1 MNLQKILVSGILVGV
16 VSFFLGW
23 LIWGILLAD
32 FTKIAGMAPVSR
44 AETDM
49 VMWAMIASNLL
60 WGIFLAYVF
69 VQWAN
74 ITTFQTGAIAGAT
87 LGFII
92 VLAIDMGFYA
102 MTTMYTIED
111 IVKDVLINTVYMA
124 LLGGILG
131 WWLGRK

>member
-1 MNLQKILVSGILVGV
+1 
-16 VSFFLGW
+16 
-23 LIWGILLAD
+23 
-32 FTKIAGMAPVSR
+32 
-44 AETDM
+44 
-49 VMWAMIASNLL
+49 MWAMIASNLL

-74 ITTFQTGAIAGAT
+74 ITTFQSGAIAGAT
-87 LGFII
+87 LGFLI
-92 VLAIDMGFYA
+92 VLALDMGFYA

-111 IVKDVLINTVYMA
+111 IVKDVIINAVYMA

>member
-49 VMWAMIASNLL
+49 VMWAMVASNLL

-92 VLAIDMGFYA
+92 VLALDMGFYA

>member
-92 VLAIDMGFYA
+92 VLALDMGFYA

>member
-32 FTKIAGMAPVSR
+32 FAKIAGMAPVSR

-92 VLAIDMGFYA
+92 VLALDMGFYA